1 MNKLQ
6 VFTGAFAD
14 EPSQR
19 FLRAYASAV
28 DHAFAELTRRC
39 MPSNPKRFLECLDRV
54 RAWDTSVCK
63 EEHAASKAAFED
75 VDDLFKHVFCEYVRS
90 MRGGAKMKIIVSVPN
105 FETVLHR
112 ALTRMAS
119 QTCMRDGRY
128 FDPMRTN
135 LIEQRLVCMDCLR
148 DAMFDF
154 IGDDYV
160 QLEDK
165 SVVSASRAESDAALP
180 IPPPPPSTMYD
191 APEPREE
198 ASSEAGSK
206 VVSNVFERG
215 STLPPSPSQ
224 MSASAGP
231 AEERPDDDD
240 ESMVGPDDSVSNA
253 DFTTK
258 QQASIQRY
266 ISRQREMQERTAR
279 ADAERDDDQDSKC
292 SSKSSKSSRSSRTSV
307 SLSSVSISQGGTF
320 QPRLAPQP
328 EEVSVHD
335 DASHASSSSQRSEW
349 RNQFKIHKGGGSSR
363 SYITQLTEE

>member
-19 FLRAYASAV
+19 FLRAYAFAV

-54 RAWDTSVCK
+54 RTWDTSVCK

-90 MRGGAKMKIIVSVPN
+90 MRGGGKLKIIVSVPN

-119 QTCMRDGRY
+119 QTCMRAGRY
-128 FDPMRTN
+128 FDSTRTN

-165 SVVSASRAESDAALP
+165 SVVSVSRAESDAAVP

-215 STLPPSPSQ
+215 STLPPSPNQ
-224 MSASAGP
+224 MSASAAP
-231 AEERPDDDD
+231 EERLDDDD
-240 ESMVGPDDSVSNA
+240 ESLVGPDDSVSNA

-266 ISRQREMQERTAR
+266 ISRQREMQERSAR
-279 ADAERDDDQDSKC
+279 AEAEREDDQESRC
-292 SSKSSKSSRSSRTSV
+292 SSKISKSSRSSRTSV

-328 EEVSVHD
+328 EELSVHD